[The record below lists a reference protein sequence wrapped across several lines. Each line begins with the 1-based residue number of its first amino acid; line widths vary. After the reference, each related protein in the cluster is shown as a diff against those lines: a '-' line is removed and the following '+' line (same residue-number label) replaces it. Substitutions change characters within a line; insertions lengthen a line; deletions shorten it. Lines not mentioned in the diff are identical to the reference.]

1 MRLVCL
7 FSLNN
12 LITTKEESILKSRMF
27 PNPRSKPYSSG
38 KRSLSLLIDTVAIA
52 PDNSSFSCNFN
63 TYALSRL
70 CSLLD
75 KFTSR
80 MIPQWGSL
88 RNTVS
93 SPKSLSKVINILFSL
108 YAIFKISSSPGS
120 LVKSPDQ
127 IVSIPN
133 DLSSFATPPHTQV
146 SKNTFTRPGL
156 FLAVYS
162 LFSHARSFDTH
173 IQDKL

>member
-1 MRLVCL
+1 
-7 FSLNN
+7 
-12 LITTKEESILKSRMF
+12 MF

-133 DLSSFATPPHTQV
+133 DLSSFATPPIHKYPKTL
-146 SKNTFTRPGL
+146 SRDL
-156 FLAVYS
+156 ACFLRYILYS
-162 LFSHARSFDTH
+162 LMPDHSIRIYKTSSD
-173 IQDKL
+173 IL